1 MSALIE
7 SFKTL
12 GLGRLIAMGGVAGAM
27 LLMLAVL
34 AFRSGGGDH
43 LALLYSDLD
52 LRDAAQITD
61 QLDKAHIPHQEQG
74 DGSRIMVPSADVPRA
89 RLLLAK
95 QGLPTGGSIG
105 YEIFDRGDEMTASQF
120 QQNISQTRAMEGE
133 LARSILMI
141 SGVKAARVHLVL
153 PKREPFARDRQ
164 EAQASVVLTMA
175 GAGRLDQEGVQAVLN
190 LVAAATP
197 GLRAQNISII
207 DSRGNVLARPGDVSD
222 LDAAAQ
228 TAAELRRTTELRL
241 SRAVE
246 DMLQRSLGPGG
257 VRVQTAVEM
266 NFDQVRETQEHYD
279 PDNKIERSTQET
291 TDNSRSTEQAPTV
304 SVANNLPNAD
314 AGANAAGS
322 SEQRSETTTNYE
334 VDKTVRTTVR
344 QEPKINRITVAVLVD
359 QVPAKAADGTV
370 TWHDRSPEELAR
382 IAALTRS
389 AVGYDEKHG
398 DKIDVVSMRFVD
410 PDADAARTTTPTLLG
425 MPMTKVDLM
434 RFGQMGLLGLVAVLA
449 VVLVLRPMMLRLTQL
464 PAAIEEAQM
473 AQMTAT
479 ELALAGPDALRTGL
493 PALSAPGGIPLLEDD
508 GLVLIG
514 SVDGAVKASSLRR
527 VAEMVDQHPE
537 ESLAIMRGWM
547 LREAS

>member
-43 LALLYSDLD
+43 MALLYSDLD
-52 LRDAAQITD
+52 LRDASQITD

-105 YEIFDRGDEMTASQF
+105 YEIFDRGDAMTASQF
-120 QQNISQTRAMEGE
+120 QQTISQTRAMEGE

-175 GAGRLDQEGVQAVLN
+175 GPGRLDQEGVQAVLN

-207 DSRGNVLARPGDVSD
+207 DSRGGVLARPGDVSD

-228 TAAELRRTTELRL
+228 TAVELRRTTELRL
-241 SRAVE
+241 SRAVQ
-246 DMLQRSLGPGG
+246 DMLERSLGTGE

-279 PDNKIERSTQET
+279 PDKKVERSTQET
-291 TDNSRSTEQAPTV
+291 TDNSRSTEQTPTV

-344 QEPKINRITVAVLVD
+344 QEPKVSRVTVAVLVD
-359 QVPAKAADGTV
+359 QVPARAADGAV

-389 AVGYDEKHG
+389 AVGYDEKRG
-398 DKIDVVSMRFVD
+398 DKVDVVSMRFVD
-410 PDADAARTTTPTLLG
+410 PDADAIKTTTPTLLG

-434 RFGQMGLLGLVAVLA
+434 RYGQMALLGVVAVLA

-479 ELALAGPDALRTGL
+479 ELALAGQDGVRTGL

-508 GLVLIG
+508 SLVMIG

-527 VAEMVDQHPE
+527 VAEMVDKHPE